1 MKLEPKSIPL
11 QTFKRLPLY
20 YNLLLALQKEG
31 QENVSAPAI
40 AKRLG
45 FHEVQVKKDLAL
57 VSLVGG
63 KPRTGFQIRE
73 LIESIGRNLG
83 YYNTMDAVLVGAGQL
98 GGALLSY
105 GGFDLYG
112 VKIIAAFDAN
122 KTLVGK
128 AHGGKPIM
136 DIGSLHPFC
145 RRLNVR
151 MGIITVP
158 AEQAQ
163 EVCSLLVGSGVLAI
177 WNFAPIHLDVSP
189 DVFVHNENMAVSLS
203 LLSQHLV
210 QKDWEELL

>member
-1 MKLEPKSIPL
+1 MKVEPKAIPM

-31 QENVSAPAI
+31 QEHVSAPAI
-40 AKRLG
+40 AKRLSL
-45 FHEVQVKKDLAL
+45 HEVQVKKDLAL

-63 KPRTGFQIRE
+63 KPRTGFQVRE

-83 YYNTMDAVLVGAGQL
+83 YYNTMDAVLVGAGHL
-98 GGALLSY
+98 GSSLLSY
-105 GGFDLYG
+105 DGFDRYG
-112 VKIIAAFDAN
+112 VKILAAFDAD
-122 KTLVGK
+122 KGLIGTDR
-128 AHGGKPIM
+128 GGKPIM
-136 DIGSLHPFC
+136 DIAALHPFC

-158 AEQAQ
+158 TEYAQ
-163 EVCSLLVGSGVLAI
+163 EVCNQLVGSGVLAI
-177 WNFAPIHLDVSP
+177 WNFAPIHLDVP
-189 DVFVHNENMAVSLS
+189 ADVFVHNENMAVSLS